1 MLSPDAPARTLAGRP
16 DPAPG
21 ASATEIYVAY
31 APLLRRVA
39 IRKFSIPFPEAESLV
54 HDVFICYL
62 SDPMRVR
69 TNLRG
74 YLIACICNASRKYL
88 LSRSSE
94 SRIFAADVPV
104 DDVVVEETFDGLD
117 TTMLV
122 AATLARMP
130 ARYRDILRRHYL
142 DGEDTRTI
150 AEALGTTPTNIN
162 YLMHVCR
169 IRARDIYR
177 ELNRRP

>member
-1 MLSPDAPARTLAGRP
+1 MVDGSPYPEAGAPAS
-16 DPAPG
+16 D
-21 ASATEIYVAY
+21 IYVAY

-39 IRKFSIPFPEAESLV
+39 IRKFGISMADAESLV
-54 HDVFICYL
+54 HDVFISYL
-62 SDPMRVR
+62 SNPLRVR

-88 LSRSSE
+88 LSRNSE
-94 SRIFAADVPV
+94 SRIFAEDVPV
-104 DDVVVEETFDGLD
+104 DDVVAEETFDGFES
-117 TTMLV
+117 TQLV
-122 AATLARMP
+122 AATLARLP

-142 DGEDTRTI
+142 DGEDTKTI
-150 AEALGTTPTNIN
+150 AAALGTTPTNIN

-177 ELNRRP
+177 ELNRRQ